1 MKDPLSEIFTWKNI
15 VVQFYGQPGTFKTT
29 FLVQI
34 MQIKLKNGNN
44 KIYLIDLTGK
54 FPVIRFQPI
63 KHLLK
68 NMVIFQPKTL
78 KEEALLLDDL
88 FVQVLD
94 ERSILFIDDVF
105 RHSNLN
111 RKEEIHLNSYIAS
124 LICSISKKLS
134 FPVIVTNQARY
145 FNNYFQP
152 FLQNLTLHYFHWHFF
167 FEKGI
172 KPNTLNIS
180 LFKKEKFIIQYEYS
194 LDSKGFLIIPN
205 LS

>member
-29 FLVQI
+29 FLIQI
-34 MQIKLKNGNN
+34 MQTKLLKGNN
-44 KIYLIDLTGK
+44 KIYLIDLTGR
-54 FPVIRFQPI
+54 FPIIRFQPI

-68 NMVIFQPKTL
+68 NVVIFQPKTL
-78 KEEALLLDDL
+78 QEEALLLDDL
-88 FVQVLD
+88 QLQILE

-111 RKEEIHLNSYIAS
+111 RKEETHLNSYIAS
-124 LICSISKKLS
+124 LICSISKTLS
-134 FPVIVTNQARY
+134 FPVIITNQARFYKDY
-145 FNNYFQP
+145 FRP
-152 FLQNLTLHYFHWHFF
+152 FLQNLTLYYFHWHFL

-172 KPNTLNIS
+172 KPKILNIS
-180 LFKKEKFIIQYEYS
+180 LFNKDKFVIQHEYA

-205 LS
+205 FD